1 MESRV
6 RVNACSSGL
15 WHRPAHAALT
25 SFAAHRIRIM
35 EDRREMLCQ
44 PVSVSRTRYA
54 KSSVQ
59 ATLFVICSFSDMFV
73 RWPGHTH
80 DARVLA
86 NSSLDRKTEQ
96 QTGYLFACDVSKN
109 VDGVEVQA
117 HLVGDVA
124 YRLRTS

>member
-1 MESRV
+1 MCAGAIDGSHIPIVTPSMDPAAYYNCE
-6 RVNACSSGL
+6 G
-15 WHRPAHAALT
+15 WH
-25 SFAAHRIRIM
+25 
-35 EDRREMLCQ
+35 
-44 PVSVSRTRYA
+44 SV
-54 KSSVQ
+54 VLQ
-59 ATLFVICSFSDMFV
+59 AVVDHNFCFSDMFV